1 MCRSIFASFGTPSRQ
16 PIMVTLPRSALTL
29 WAEAGALRHSG
40 AAAGLPLHR
49 PPAWI
54 V

>member
-1 MCRSIFASFGTPSRQ
+1 MCRLILASFATPSRQ
-16 PIMVTLPRSALTL
+16 PVMVTLPRSALTL

-40 AAAGLPLHR
+40 AAAGPPLRR